1 MDSRLNGFIARF
13 SRRFRAFWKGKRCG
27 GCCFYAEI
35 KGRKYGMCICDPEG
49 QITRRGHLAK
59 RRAAS
64 PICGHYV
71 APMKVYEWREI
82 EEAAADNRPC

>member
-1 MDSRLNGFIARF
+1 MDSKLKGFIARF

-35 KGRKYGMCICDPEG
+35 KGRKYGMCTRDLEG
-49 QITRRGHLAK
+49 QIRRRGRLAK
-59 RRAAS
+59 RWACS

-71 APMKVYEWREI
+71 PPLTVYEWREI
-82 EEAAADNRPC
+82 VEAVAENRPC